1 MNLIKTLSLV
11 ALICAVLV
19 TRSAFAG
26 GNDPLFI
33 NLTSDE
39 PHRALMAIMFSKGQ
53 LKRGH
58 PVTVFLNDKGVLVAS
73 KANADNYK
81 EQQAGLAELLAQGA
95 TVIICPMCM
104 TQYGV
109 EDSGLL
115 EGIQLGS
122 PDVTGTALFKDNTK
136 ALTW

>member
-1 MNLIKTLSLV
+1 MNLKKNLSLV
-11 ALICAVLV
+11 ALLYTVLV
-19 TRSAFAG
+19 AG
-26 GNDPLFI
+26 NALAGANDPLFI

-58 PVTVFLNDKGVLVAS
+58 PVTVFLNDKGVMVAS
-73 KANADNYK
+73 KANADKYS
-81 EQQAGLAELLAQGA
+81 EHQAGLVELLAQGA

-115 EGIQLGS
+115 EGIQAGS
-122 PDVTGTALFKDNTK
+122 PDVTGAALFKDNTK